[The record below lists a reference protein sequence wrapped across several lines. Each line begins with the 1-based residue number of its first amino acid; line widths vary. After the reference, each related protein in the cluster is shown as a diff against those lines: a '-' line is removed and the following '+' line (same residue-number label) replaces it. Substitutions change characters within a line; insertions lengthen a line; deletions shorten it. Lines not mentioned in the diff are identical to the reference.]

1 MKNNDEV
8 RDIVDKLTL
17 DEKIGM
23 IHGAAFFRTE
33 GVARLGIPPLVM
45 SDGTMGVRQEFKPGT
60 WKPAKHS
67 EDAATY
73 LPCGSALASTWN
85 RSLAFKAGS
94 VLGEEARGRGKD
106 IILSPGIN
114 IKRSPLCGRNFEYL
128 SEDPYLT
135 GEIAAPYIRGIQE
148 WDVAA
153 CVKHFA
159 ANNQET
165 ERLWVD
171 VRVDEKVLRE
181 IYLPAFYDAVKKG
194 GAACV
199 MAAYNRLYGRHCSM
213 NHYLLNDIL
222 REEWGFG
229 GLVISD
235 WGGVHDTVKTAE
247 GELDIEMSVTND
259 FDNYFFA
266 DQLKIAVREGKVS
279 EKAIDSK
286 VGRILALMMQL
297 HMLGGQRKKGCYNTQ
312 EHRETALA
320 IARESVVLLKNENS
334 RLPLHPEKIHRL
346 LLIGENADLKH
357 ADGGGSA
364 EIKALYEITPWMGI
378 SSLLGGNTE
387 ITYAQGYFREV
398 KKSDSDADWQ
408 EKSLENGGGRVSR
421 GEKESKIMERKREK
435 LRREAIAQAKDADAV
450 IFVGGLNHDIDSEG
464 KDRQDMR
471 LPYAQEEL
479 IRELLEARPDT
490 VLVFIA
496 GSPVEMN
503 SFIQKADAIVW
514 SYYNGMEGGTAL
526 AEVLF
531 GKTNPSGKLAET
543 FFKHLSDCPAHA
555 LGEFPGG
562 TAVEY
567 KEGRH
572 VGYRFSERFDVA
584 PAFSFGSGLSYTSFS
599 IEDALYNPS
608 AGTVRC
614 TVRNT
619 GLSGG
624 KETVQVYRRIR
635 DEGGFCRELAGFE
648 KVEVP
653 AGENRAVKIVLR
665 EIEEEDQELYIGD
678 SLLTSVKI

>member
-1 MKNNDEV
+1 
-8 RDIVDKLTL
+8 
-17 DEKIGM
+17 
-23 IHGAAFFRTE
+23 
-33 GVARLGIPPLVM
+33 
-45 SDGTMGVRQEFKPGT
+45 
-60 WKPAKHS
+60 
-67 EDAATY
+67 
-73 LPCGSALASTWN
+73 
-85 RSLAFKAGS
+85 
-94 VLGEEARGRGKD
+94 
-106 IILSPGIN
+106 
-114 IKRSPLCGRNFEYL
+114 
-128 SEDPYLT
+128 
-135 GEIAAPYIRGIQE
+135 
-148 WDVAA
+148 
-153 CVKHFA
+153 
-159 ANNQET
+159 
-165 ERLWVD
+165 
-171 VRVDEKVLRE
+171 
-181 IYLPAFYDAVKKG
+181 
-194 GAACV
+194 
-199 MAAYNRLYGRHCSM
+199 
-213 NHYLLNDIL
+213 
-222 REEWGFG
+222 
-229 GLVISD
+229 
-235 WGGVHDTVKTAE
+235 
-247 GELDIEMSVTND
+247 
-259 FDNYFFA
+259 
-266 DQLKIAVREGKVS
+266 
-279 EKAIDSK
+279 
-286 VGRILALMMQL
+286 
-297 HMLGGQRKKGCYNTQ
+297 
-312 EHRETALA
+312 
-320 IARESVVLLKNENS
+320 
-334 RLPLHPEKIHRL
+334 
-346 LLIGENADLKH
+346 
-357 ADGGGSA
+357 
-364 EIKALYEITPWMGI
+364 
-378 SSLLGGNTE
+378 
-387 ITYAQGYFREV
+387 
-398 KKSDSDADWQ
+398 
-408 EKSLENGGGRVSR
+408 
-421 GEKESKIMERKREK
+421 MERKREK